1 MLLNRRTPRG
11 PILFTVLLLT
21 AVLLTAIQ
29 LVLTQP
35 GR

>member
-21 AVLLTAIQ
+21 AIQ

-35 GR
+35 ALTQTGR